1 MRWQIG
7 IDDCFKRRALPAKPL
22 ERSAS
27 ATSSTGSI
35 PRQVINDDDDEDVG
49 ASAPDPSQV
58 TTFVLEVEHLVKL
71 GCDRGKATAALVK
84 YNDVEKALDACLD
97 QVKTF
102 VLLLD
107 EHCLVVRQ
115 TFPNRVAA
123 DFVCLQATSVEAEAT
138 NTAEEEEVDE
148 WGLTQEEKPE
158 KKKEEAS
165 DGEEAGSAAD
175 DADEAGSTVDGAD
188 EEEDEDDD
196 DDEEDEEE
204 EEEEED
210 EEEDEEDGEAADAD
224 DREAADGEEDPSVLT
239 QASEKGATTNPSPP
253 PPKRITRRD
262 AKDAA
267 SEVPLSH
274 YHTASQPTLA
284 AHGALWA
291 QNCRSAS
298 ALQKA
303 RNQAK
308 TGQAEKKSKSKK
320 PARKRAPAR
329 PQPKGG
335 AESTTRIPRKRQA

>member
-35 PRQVINDDDDEDVG
+35 PRQVINDDDDDVG

-138 NTAEEEEVDE
+138 SAAEGEVDE
-148 WGLTQEEKPE
+148 WMVTQEEKPE
-158 KKKEEAS
+158 KKKKEAS
-165 DGEEAGSAAD
+165 DGEEEGSAAD
-175 DADEAGSTVDGAD
+175 DADEAESAVDDAD

-196 DDEEDEEE
+196 EED
-204 EEEEED
+204 EEEED

-284 AHGALWA
+284 AHGPLWA

-308 TGQAEKKSKSKK
+308 TGQAEKKSKK
-320 PARKRAPAR
+320 PARKPAPAR
-329 PQPKGG
+329 PQPTGG
-335 AESTTRIPRKRQA
+335 AESKNRIPRKRKA

>member
-22 ERSAS
+22 ERAAS
-27 ATSSTGSI
+27 ATSSTGSAAHM
-35 PRQVINDDDDEDVG
+35 VVSDNDEDVR

-138 NTAEEEEVDE
+138 SAAEGEVDE
-148 WGLTQEEKPE
+148 WGVTQEEKL
-158 KKKEEAS
+158 KKKKEAS
-165 DGEEAGSAAD
+165 DGEEEGSAAD
-175 DADEAGSTVDGAD
+175 DADEVEIAVDDAD

-204 EEEEED
+204 EEDEED

-284 AHGALWA
+284 AHGELWA

-308 TGQAEKKSKSKK
+308 TGQAEKKSKK
-320 PARKRAPAR
+320 PARKPAPAR
-329 PQPKGG
+329 AQPKGG
-335 AESTTRIPRKRQA
+335 AESKNRIPRKRKA

>member
-1 MRWQIG
+1 MRWQIE
-7 IDDCFKRRALPAKPL
+7 IDDCFKRRELHAKPL
-22 ERSAS
+22 QRAAS
-27 ATSSTGSI
+27 ATSSTGSTA
-35 PRQVINDDDDEDVG
+35 RQVINDDDDDVG

-115 TFPNRVAA
+115 TFPNPVAA

-158 KKKEEAS
+158 KKKEAS
-165 DGEEAGSAAD
+165 DGEEEGSAAD
-175 DADEAGSTVDGAD
+175 DADEAESAVDDAD
-188 EEEDEDDD
+188 EEEDED

-274 YHTASQPTLA
+274 YHTASQSTLA
-284 AHGALWA
+284 AHGELWA

-308 TGQAEKKSKSKK
+308 TGQAEKKPEKK
-320 PARKRAPAR
+320 PARKPAPAR
-329 PQPKGG
+329 PQPTGG
-335 AESTTRIPRKRQA
+335 AESKNRIPRKRKA

>member
-7 IDDCFKRRALPAKPL
+7 IDDCFERGARPAKPL
-22 ERSAS
+22 QRAAS

-49 ASAPDPSQV
+49 ASARDPSQV

-84 YNDVEKALDACLD
+84 YNNVEKVLDACLD

-115 TFPNRVAA
+115 TFPNPVAA

-158 KKKEEAS
+158 KKKEAS
-165 DGEEAGSAAD
+165 DGEEEGSAAD
-175 DADEAGSTVDGAD
+175 DADEAESAVDDAD

-204 EEEEED
+204 EEED
-210 EEEDEEDGEAADAD
+210 KEEDEEDGDEDGDAAEGD
-224 DREAADGEEDPSVLT
+224 DEEEQEPSVLT
-239 QASEKGATTNPSPP
+239 QEGERAATNPSPP

-284 AHGALWA
+284 AHGPLWA

>member
-22 ERSAS
+22 QRAAS

-138 NTAEEEEVDE
+138 SAAEGEVDE
-148 WGLTQEEKPE
+148 WGVTQEEKPE
-158 KKKEEAS
+158 KKKEAS

-175 DADEAGSTVDGAD
+175 DADEAGSTVDDAD

-204 EEEEED
+204 EEEED
-210 EEEDEEDGEAADAD
+210 EEEDEEDGDEDGDAAEGD
-224 DREAADGEEDPSVLT
+224 DEEEQEPSVLT
-239 QASEKGATTNPSPP
+239 QEGERAATNPSPP

-284 AHGALWA
+284 AHGELWA

-308 TGQAEKKSKSKK
+308 TGQAEKKSEKK
-320 PARKRAPAR
+320 PARKPAPAR
-329 PQPKGG
+329 PQPTGG
-335 AESTTRIPRKRQA
+335 AESKNRIPRKRKA

>member
-1 MRWQIG
+1 MADQ

-22 ERSAS
+22 QRAAS
-27 ATSSTGSI
+27 ATSSTGSTAR
-35 PRQVINDDDDEDVG
+35 PVINDDDDDVG

-158 KKKEEAS
+158 KKKEAS
-165 DGEEAGSAAD
+165 DGEEEGSAAD
-175 DADEAGSTVDGAD
+175 DADEAESAVDDAD

-204 EEEEED
+204 EEEDKEED
-210 EEEDEEDGEAADAD
+210 KEEDEEDGDEDGDAAEGD
-224 DREAADGEEDPSVLT
+224 DEEEQEPSVLT
-239 QASEKGATTNPSPP
+239 QEGEWAATNPSPP

-284 AHGALWA
+284 AHGPLWA

-335 AESTTRIPRKRQA
+335 AESKTRIPRKRQA

>member
-7 IDDCFKRRALPAKPL
+7 IDDCFKRRTLPAKPL
-22 ERSAS
+22 QRAAS
-27 ATSSTGSI
+27 ATSSTGSTA
-35 PRQVINDDDDEDVG
+35 RQVINDDDDDVG

-138 NTAEEEEVDE
+138 SAAEGEVDK
-148 WGLTQEEKPE
+148 WMVTQEEKPE
-158 KKKEEAS
+158 KKKKEAS

-175 DADEAGSTVDGAD
+175 DADEAGSTVDDAD

-204 EEEEED
+204 EEEDEED
-210 EEEDEEDGEAADAD
+210 EEEDEEDGDEDCDAAKGD
-224 DREAADGEEDPSVLT
+224 DEEEQEPSVLT
-239 QASEKGATTNPSPP
+239 QEGERAATNPSPP

-284 AHGALWA
+284 AHGELWA

-308 TGQAEKKSKSKK
+308 TGQAEKKSEKK
-320 PARKRAPAR
+320 PARKPAPAR
-329 PQPKGG
+329 PQPTGG
-335 AESTTRIPRKRQA
+335 AESKNRIPRKRKA